1 MGRDVGVDLVNS
13 AVCWGPLTVPVLL
26 SVVSHRKL
34 APLDRRRQLRMA
46 TTGLQW
52 LGGLLSVTLGAVL
65 MSAHTDS
72 TNYLLG
78 RESNE

>member
-1 MGRDVGVDLVNS
+1 VAAEFVS
-13 AVCWGPLTVPVLL
+13 IAACWCSSTVPVLF

-34 APLDRRRQLRMA
+34 ASVDRWPVRMG

-52 LGGLLSVTLGAVL
+52 LGVLLSVTLGSVFRL
-65 MSAHTDS
+65 VHTDS